1 VKFIFAARLS
11 KRFDFPVRYASGRT
25 FMALDPPLTLRS
37 LISHRRT
44 PIALAAVLLL
54 VLTLLSPAASARAT
68 LPFQNPK
75 LPLATRVNDLL
86 GRLTLD
92 EKISLL
98 HQYEPAIP
106 RLGIKAF
113 KTGTEALH
121 GYAWTSDANGVQ
133 IYAKGTVFPQAI
145 GLASTWDPALI
156 RQVGTTVGT
165 EARGYHSTN
174 DDRQLWGL
182 NLWAPV
188 VNLLRDPRWG
198 RNEEGYSEDTTLT
211 STMATAYGS
220 GLEGGNAKYLLTAP
234 TLKHYLGNNN
244 EVARATS
251 DVQLRE
257 RVLNEYDRQAFQPTI
272 SADAATGVMSSYN
285 LVNGRPNAVNPDLGT
300 LERSWSK
307 KDLFNVTDAG
317 LPDSL
322 AGSGTDPNWNTHY
335 YPNFA
340 EGDAAILKAG
350 TDSYTIDNGNNTNT
364 VNAIKSA
371 LDQGL
376 ITEADI
382 DNAVR
387 HILSIRT
394 RLGEFDPDGG
404 PYGKIDAS
412 VINSA
417 AGQRLNR
424 KVAGASQVLLKN
436 DPKKNG
442 TATLPLDAKATKKI
456 AVVGPLE
463 NTLYT
468 DWYSA
473 NLPYQV
479 TPLDGIKER
488 LGGGATVNASE
499 GVDRIALKD
508 VKTGK
513 YVTAGSG
520 ASGAVIGESATT
532 ADTTAQFDAFDWGQ
546 GVLALRSA
554 ANGKYVGYN
563 FANFVNDQ
571 VQPSGWFVQQQF
583 KLEQRPDG
591 NYVIRYAGYETQETW
606 FTQNHYLTLQPDGTL
621 NLGASTPD
629 AATEFSK
636 ETISSGVDNAV
647 AAAKGADAAVVVV
660 GSMPF
665 INGREAHDR
674 TTMALAEGQENLVKA
689 VRAANPNTVVV
700 LENSYPTTIN
710 WEQQNVPAILWTTHA
725 GAETGHAIADVLFG
739 DVNPAG
745 RLTQTWYR
753 SDGDL
758 PSILDY
764 DIIKSDRTYLY
775 YKGTPLYPFGY
786 GLSYT
791 AFKYSRLRPSARS
804 VNASDKGNGNVT
816 VSVDVTNAGK
826 VAGDEVV
833 QLYTH
838 QRASRDK
845 QPLRQLRAFQRVSL
859 RPGQTKTVRLTL
871 RAADLAHWDVTRNK
885 WVVESGDYDLMVGA
899 SSADIRQR
907 AALGVHG
914 ETIPARDLAKA
925 TRAVAFDDYS
935 GVRLVDESKAGGTAV
950 SGAGWVKFADAALHA
965 KTFTAQTAKA
975 STGDGSIQIR
985 LDSPTGR
992 LVGTATVAATGD
1004 KYTYATTTAALS
1016 GATGRHDVYLVV
1028 SGDVRVSTFSLK

>member
-1 VKFIFAARLS
+1 
-11 KRFDFPVRYASGRT
+11 
-25 FMALDPPLTLRS
+25 MALDPPRKPRN
-37 LISHRRT
+37 LIARRRT
-44 PIALAAVLLL
+44 PIALAAALLL
-54 VLTLLSPAASARAT
+54 AVTLLSPGASARAT
-68 LPFQNPK
+68 LPFQNPR
-75 LPLATRVNDLL
+75 LPVATRVNDLL
-86 GRLTLD
+86 QRLTLD

-121 GYAWTSDANGVQ
+121 GYAWTSDASGNQ

-145 GLASTWDPALI
+145 GLASTWDTELI
-156 RQVGTTVGT
+156 KQVGKAVGT
-165 EARGYHSTN
+165 EARGYNSTN
-174 DDRQLWGL
+174 DERQLWGL

-198 RNEEGYSEDTTLT
+198 RNEEGYSEDATLT
-211 STMATAYGS
+211 GAISTAYGQ
-220 GLEGGNAKYLLTAP
+220 GLEGNTPGYLLAAP
-234 TLKHYLGNNN
+234 TLKHYLANNN
-244 EVARATS
+244 EVSRATS

-257 RVLNEYDRQAFQPTI
+257 RVLNEYDRQAFRPAI

-285 LVNGRPNAVNPDLGT
+285 EVNGRPNAVNPDLAT
-300 LERSWSK
+300 VVRSWTR
-307 KDLFNVTDAG
+307 KDLLNVTDAG

-322 AGSGTDPNWNTHY
+322 AGSGTDPGWNTHY
-335 YPNFA
+335 YPNLT

-350 TDSYTIDNGNNTNT
+350 TDSFTIDNGNNTNT
-364 VNAIKSA
+364 VNAIKDA
-371 LDQGL
+371 LAKGL
-376 ITEADI
+376 LTTADI
-382 DNAVR
+382 DTSVG
-387 HILSIRT
+387 HILSLRV

-412 VINSA
+412 VINSPA
-417 AGQRLNR
+417 NQRLDR
-424 KVAGASQVLLKN
+424 KTAGAAQVLLKN
-436 DPKKNG
+436 DAQKNG
-442 TATLPLDAKATKKI
+442 AATLPLNPATTKKV

-463 NTLYT
+463 NTLYA
-468 DWYSA
+468 DWYSG

-488 LGGGATVNASE
+488 LGAGTTVNASE

-508 VKTGK
+508 VQTGK

-520 ASGAVIGESATT
+520 ANGAVIGEGATT
-532 ADTTAQFDAFDWGQ
+532 ADATAQFDAFDWGQ

-563 FANFVNDQ
+563 FSNFVNDQ
-571 VQPSGWFVQQQF
+571 VQPGGWFVQQQF
-583 KLEQRPDG
+583 KLEQQADG
-591 NYVIRYAGYETQETW
+591 NYLIRYAGYDASESW
-606 FTQNHYLTLQPDGTL
+606 WIDPNSRPGPYIGVAGDGTL
-621 NLGASTPD
+621 RLSTKEN
-629 AATEFSK
+629 AAVFAK
-636 ETISSGVDNAV
+636 ETISSGVDSAV

-689 VRAANPNTVVV
+689 VRAANPNTIMV

-725 GAETGHAIADVLFG
+725 GPETGHAVADVLFG
-739 DVNPAG
+739 DVNPG
-745 RLTQTWYR
+745 GHLTQTWYR

-791 AFKYSRLRPSARS
+791 TFKHANLRPSARS
-804 VNASDKGNGNVT
+804 VGAKGTVT
-816 VSVDVTNAGK
+816 VDVDVTNTGK

-845 QPLRQLRAFQRVSL
+845 EPLRQLRAFQRVSL
-859 RPGQTKTVRLTL
+859 KPGQTKTVRLTL
-871 RAADLAHWDVTRNK
+871 RAADLAHWDVTRGK
-885 WVVESGDYDLMVGA
+885 WAVESGDYDLMVGA

-907 AALGVHG
+907 ATIGVRG
-914 ETIPARDLAKA
+914 ETIPARDLAKT
-925 TRAVAFDDYS
+925 TRAVDFDDYT
-935 GVRLVDESKAGGTAV
+935 GVRLVDESKASGYAVGGTG
-950 SGAGWVKFADAALHA
+950 SGQWVKFADAALGGGA
-965 KTFTAQTAKA
+965 GATTFTARTAKA
-975 STGDGSIQIR
+975 SAGDGSIQIR

-992 LVGTATVAATGD
+992 LVGTATVASTGD

-1016 GATGRHDVYLVV
+1016 GATGRHDVYLVF
-1028 SGDVRVSTFSLK
+1028 SGDTRISTFSVD